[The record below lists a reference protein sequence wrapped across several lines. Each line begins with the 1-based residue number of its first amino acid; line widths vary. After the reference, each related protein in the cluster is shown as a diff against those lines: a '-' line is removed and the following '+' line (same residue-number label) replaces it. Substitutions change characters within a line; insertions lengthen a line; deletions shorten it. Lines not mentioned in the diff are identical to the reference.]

1 MKKAGLFIFVAA
13 LAMLLGAVPAF
24 AGKKALSENDMDL
37 VTAAGQP
44 EVLIAGTAFFG
55 GPSTFT
61 PSGPVTLT
69 VSQDLTFAPLG
80 SAQTKLRAL
89 TLNNVVGENEL
100 ATVMNIQASP
110 GGSTAAQANT
120 VEQSWGS
127 TVDLASTSGANGAI
141 TIEGKC
147 IACVNTAGT
156 AGTGSVGISGKAI
169 ATTDTVGSGG
179 GVKLS
184 IYADE
189 VILGSPINLL
199 QASQADMALGGNV
212 QNGVAALVVNNV
224 IAFNQLASALNI
236 SSGSVNLAADPALA
250 QSSNVALSQS
260 NLINQYRGTPFKR
273 P

>member
-24 AGKKALSENDMDL
+24 AGKKALSENDLDM

-55 GPSTFT
+55 GPSTFS

-89 TLNNVVGENEL
+89 TLNNVIGENEV
-100 ATVMNIQASP
+100 ATVMNIQAAP
-110 GGSTAAQANT
+110 GSGAPSQANT

-127 TVDLASTSGANGAI
+127 TVDLASTSGATGSI
-141 TIEGKC
+141 SISGKC
-147 IACVNTAGT
+147 IACTNTAGT
-156 AGTGSVGISGKAI
+156 AGTGSVTIAGKAI
-169 ATTDTVGSGG
+169 ATTDATGSGG

-189 VILGSPINLL
+189 IILGTPITLL
-199 QASQADMALGGNV
+199 QATQADMALGGNV

-236 SSGSVNLAADPALA
+236 SSGAVNLAADPALA
-250 QSSNVALSQS
+250 SSSNAAAAQS